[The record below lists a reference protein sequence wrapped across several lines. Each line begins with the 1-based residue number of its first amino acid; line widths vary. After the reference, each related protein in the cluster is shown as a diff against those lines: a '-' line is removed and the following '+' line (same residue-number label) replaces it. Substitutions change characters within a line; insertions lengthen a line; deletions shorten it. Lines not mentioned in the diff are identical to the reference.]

1 VASEDFEQI
10 DATDLM
16 ESAEMEETDELDEL
30 DEPDD
35 LDESLDEVR
44 IDEIE
49 EFDSVEV
56 ARPRCVEFWDFQE
69 AFSVEQDAQVLAIGW
84 VDCL

>member
-1 VASEDFEQI
+1 VSEDIEQI
-10 DATDLM
+10 DAIDLM
-16 ESAEMEETDELDEL
+16 GCAEMEKTDELDES
-30 DEPDD
+30 DD

-69 AFSVEQDAQVLAIGW
+69 AFSVEQDAQVLAIGS
-84 VDCL
+84 VDRL